1 MPIYKLRFF
10 FLIIFIF
17 NFCSVEEQ
25 SLVKWIPYDETAELE
40 DNSKN
45 VLALIESRDGCLL
58 LMNHNLWSKKVNKLL
73 KDGSDE
79 QRRFWIGLS
88 DTPEIDRSGRVL
100 INSVLRNGAGIN
112 KEIILL
118 GVGKHLEIWDESNL
132 HNHKIRLRRYFQHPF
147 HYV

>member
-1 MPIYKLRFF
+1 MFFGVASLTLDNKGRMTIPIRFRDY
-10 FLIIFIF
+10 L
-17 NFCSVEEQ
+17 
-25 SLVKWIPYDETAELE
+25 LE

-132 HNHKIRLRRYFQHPF
+132 HNHKINSIHARLNLEGNEK
-147 HYV
+147 